1 MKKKYITPEMWITPI
16 EAISALAHLSG
27 YAIHNGD
34 PYDEQPE
41 NGDIIPIE
49 EQEWP
54 GDDWGDDWP
63 DDPFLDLD

>member
-1 MKKKYITPEMWITPI
+1 MKKKKYIAPEMWITPI

-34 PYDEQPE
+34 PYNDLPE
-41 NGDIIPIE
+41 DGDIIPIE

-54 GDDWGDDWP
+54 GDDWSDDW
-63 DDPFLDLD
+63 PFLDLD